1 MRPKGVADGK
11 LVNSPVPNHEGY
23 YLWGDAEVKGEPPDG
38 SGGLSA

>member
-11 LVNSPVPNHEGY
+11 QVNSPVPVYEGY
-23 YLWGDAEVKGEPPDG
+23 YLRGDAEVKGGPPDG